1 MILVSLALFKT
12 GDGIATET
20 FAQPDTAKYSPPQP
34 TIIGNEDG
42 GPVLVIVEG
51 KNKDKQD
58 KPSEKVDEEEKTPTE
73 SKKPEETSTEA
84 EKKVGAGDQDQEKI
98 IKEQQGETAEQGKE
112 KDDQKSQLS
121 IDDKDELSAE
131 EDAENQKMWDEDI
144 KKMPW
149 LKFPQ

>member
-42 GPVLVIVEG
+42 GPVLVIVGG
-51 KNKDKQD
+51 KNKDNQD
-58 KPSEKVDEEEKTPTE
+58 KPPEKVDEEKKAPTE
-73 SKKPEETSTEA
+73 SKKPEETPTEG
-84 EKKVGAGDQDQEKI
+84 EKKVGDSDQEKEKI
-98 IKEQQGETAEQGKE
+98 IKEQQGETAEQEKE
-112 KDDQKSQLS
+112 KNDQKSQLL

-131 EDAENQKMWDEDI
+131 EDAENQKMWDEDV
-144 KKMPW
+144 KKTPW